1 MPRRR
6 PTRLACFSYVGRF
19 SYSLRFGTF
28 QKKSHFTDSALIG
41 SAFTQIQRTCAE
53 ERFALIAYCFTP
65 DHVHLAVEGRADNSD
80 LRRFVKLAKQRV
92 AYVARRQFAIPAIW
106 QSGYYERV
114 VRAHGMDSLVWYILN
129 NPVRAGIVEKAEQY
143 PCSGSMT
150 GLTK

>member
-1 MPRRR
+1 M
-6 PTRLACFSYVGRF
+6 
-19 SYSLRFGTF
+19 
-28 QKKSHFTDSALIG
+28 
-41 SAFTQIQRTCAE
+41 
-53 ERFALIAYCFTP
+53 P

-80 LRRFVKLAKQRV
+80 LRRCVKLAKQRV

-143 PCSGSMT
+143 PFSGSMT